1 MWAHGLNDFGR
12 ENEDKKESLSKF
24 MKRDELVSDDNFYIN
39 SFFIDFDWMLNQCLL
54 VEIFC
59 LFIR

>member
-1 MWAHGLNDFGR
+1 MWAHGLNELGR